1 MAMSKKGLMAV
12 IVVLAVLLAGAA
24 SAMTMHTEVDNS
36 ALEMTVNAG
45 YDGMI
50 TYGKAFPVRVTIR
63 NNGEDFEGSLGVNA
77 YVSAKQYDR
86 YEIPV
91 TLPAG
96 AERTY
101 TLAPV
106 IYAKQDTL
114 TAEITK
120 DGEKVCAVN
129 VEPGKTANPSA
140 MLIGVLST
148 RPQNLN
154 NLSIDRENDT
164 LGRFEQWQTVALTP
178 ETFPDD
184 GRLMNSFGMI
194 VTDDIDPAALN
205 ERQREVLDAWLRRGH
220 ILLCGGGA
228 AGLRAVEYFKDDTGL
243 ENAGFMTSDSVT
255 AGLQKS
261 IGRAETA
268 GGPAVSLAELTGAEP
283 LAKDA
288 EGRGLVWR
296 SAAGAGRIYTS
307 AFEAGDPV
315 LNAENLMHYYWQQA
329 LVNNDS
335 ELYNTVLYS
344 GSVDD
349 GDSATFAGS
358 SVPVKANAKMLP
370 ALLIAAGMLAAAG
383 LCWVG
388 LKKMNRQ
395 KWMWLGLPVL
405 SAVAV
410 ICLVMLSGTSEANQ
424 PMAVIAENMVQDS
437 NGNFRSYRG
446 ISAAS
451 PEHGRH
457 SYGMQGEKLRVRNYD
472 YVDFNEEDEGKKQE
486 PTTLRT
492 CYIAGGENALT
503 VESATPWETVNMT
516 CEAESGIQGKID
528 ASIWMEE
535 DGFHA
540 EIVNG
545 TGYKMTGGHVITGYG
560 YVSVPDL
567 EPGEKAEVTLTYR
580 TLADPQNPKYEDG
593 GLYMNEGTDFYS
605 MTCAALDYVENWDG
619 SSEKNPSYARVNMI
633 TSAANQLFREKNGN
647 GYTAPETTR
656 FVYTAVPEA
665 VPEIGLTVDGQ
676 PVGKMTV
683 FGQLTAGMKYP
694 DIGRT
699 GIVFRAAGMDM
710 PVRVETD
717 ETGMPG
723 KDMKQ
728 TAGTIYYH
736 TLSETPTFRYDL
748 SGLKTVRIEKL
759 RLTMENY
766 YSSQM
771 KAYALNAATG
781 GWDEIRLNEDIANP
795 ENYLDREGN
804 LYLQFRP
811 ATQELYADIPTPTI
825 TVEGRVKSEE

>member
-1 MAMSKKGLMAV
+1 MVMSKKGLIAAV
-12 IVVLAVLLAGAA
+12 VALAVLLLGSA
-24 SAMTMHTEVDNS
+24 SALTMHTEMENPS
-36 ALEMTVNAG
+36 LEMAVNAG
-45 YDGMI
+45 YGGMI

-77 YVSAKQYDR
+77 YVTAKQYDR

-91 TLPAG
+91 SLPAG
-96 AERTY
+96 AEREF

-106 IYAKQDTL
+106 IYSKQDTL

-120 DGEKVCAVN
+120 DGETVCAVN
-129 VEPGKTANPSA
+129 AEPERLANPSA

-154 NLSIDRENDT
+154 NLTIDRENDT
-164 LGRFEQWQTVALTP
+164 LGRYELWQTVALTP

-184 GRLMNSFGMI
+184 ERLMNSFGMI
-194 VTDDIDPAALN
+194 VTDDIDPAALSG
-205 ERQREVLDAWLRRGH
+205 RQREVLDAWLRRGR

-228 AGLRAVEYFKDDTGL
+228 AGVRAVEYFSGDTGL
-243 ENAGFMTSDSVT
+243 ETAGFAASDSVT

-268 GGPAVSLAELTGAEP
+268 GGLKVSLAELTGAEP

-329 LVNNDS
+329 LANNDS
-335 ELYNTVLYS
+335 DLYSTVLYS
-344 GSVDD
+344 GSDD
-349 GDSATFAGS
+349 QGDYAVFAGS
-358 SVPVKANAKMLP
+358 SVPVKAKAKMLP

-383 LCWVG
+383 LCWFG
-388 LKKMNRQ
+388 LKKMNRK
-395 KWMWLGLPVL
+395 KWMWLVLPVL

-410 ICLVMLSGTSEANQ
+410 ICLAVLSGSSEANQ
-424 PMAVIAENMVQDS
+424 PMAVIAENMVQDA
-437 NGNFRSYRG
+437 NGNIRSYRG

-451 PEHGRH
+451 PEYGRH
-457 SYGMQGEKLRVRNYD
+457 SYSTQGDKLKVRSYD
-472 YVDFNEEDEGKKQE
+472 YIDFNEEDEGKIQE
-486 PTTLRT
+486 PTILRT

-503 VESATPWETVNMT
+503 AESATPWQIINMT
-516 CEAESGIQGKID
+516 CEAESGIQGRID

-545 TGYKMTGGHVITGYG
+545 TEYKMTGGNVITAYG
-560 YVSVPDL
+560 YASVPDL
-567 EPGEKAEVTLTYR
+567 APGEKAEVALTYR
-580 TLADPQNPKYEDG
+580 KLADPQNPKYEDG

-605 MTCAALDYVENWDG
+605 MTCASLDYVETWDG
-619 SSEKNPSYARVNMI
+619 SSEKNPSYARANMI
-633 TSAANQLFREKNGN
+633 SNAANQLFREKNGN
-647 GYTAPETTR
+647 GYIASETTR
-656 FVYTAVPEA
+656 FVYTAAPEGL
-665 VPEIGLTVDGQ
+665 PETGLTVDGQ
-676 PVGKMTV
+676 PVRKMTV
-683 FGQLTAGMKYP
+683 FGQLTAGMNYL

-699 GIVFRAAGMDM
+699 GIVFRVAGMDV

-717 ETGMPG
+717 ETGMPV

-728 TAGTIYYH
+728 TARAGYYH

-748 SGLKTVRIEKL
+748 SGLKEVRIEKL
-759 RLTMENY
+759 RLTMEQY
-766 YSSQM
+766 YNSQM
-771 KAYALNAATG
+771 KPYALNTLTG
-781 GWDEIRLNEDIANP
+781 EWDEIRLNEDIP
-795 ENYLDREGN
+795 DPGNYLDQEGN

-811 ATQELYADIPTPTI
+811 ATQELYADIPTPLITI
-825 TVEGRVKSEE
+825 EGRAESRE

>member
-1 MAMSKKGLMAV
+1 MSKKGLIAAV
-12 IVVLAVLLAGAA
+12 VALAVLLLGSA
-24 SAMTMHTEVDNS
+24 SALTMHTEVENS
-36 ALEMTVNAG
+36 SLEMAVNAG
-45 YDGMI
+45 YGGMI

-77 YVSAKQYDR
+77 YVTAKQYDR

-91 TLPAG
+91 SLPAG
-96 AERTY
+96 AEREF

-106 IYAKQDTL
+106 IYSKQDTL

-120 DGEKVCAVN
+120 DGETVCAVN
-129 VEPGKTANPSA
+129 AEPERLANPSA

-154 NLSIDRENDT
+154 NLTIDRENDT
-164 LGRFEQWQTVALTP
+164 LGRYELWQTVALTP

-184 GRLMNSFGMI
+184 ERLMNSFGMI
-194 VTDDIDPAALN
+194 VTDDIDPAALSG
-205 ERQREVLDAWLRRGH
+205 RQREVLDAWLRRGR

-228 AGLRAVEYFKDDTGL
+228 AGVRAVEYFSGDTGL
-243 ENAGFMTSDSVT
+243 ETAGFAASDSVT

-268 GGPAVSLAELTGAEP
+268 GGPKVSLAELTGAEP

-329 LVNNDS
+329 LANNDS
-335 ELYNTVLYS
+335 DLYSTVLYS
-344 GSVDD
+344 GSDD
-349 GDSATFAGS
+349 QGDYAVFAGS
-358 SVPVKANAKMLP
+358 SVPVKAKAKMLP

-383 LCWVG
+383 LCWAG

-395 KWMWLGLPVL
+395 KWMWLVLPVL

-410 ICLVMLSGTSEANQ
+410 ICLAVLSGSSEANQ
-424 PMAVIAENMVQDS
+424 PMAVIAENMVQDA
-437 NGNFRSYRG
+437 NGNIRSYRG

-451 PEHGRH
+451 PEYGRH
-457 SYGMQGEKLRVRNYD
+457 SYSTQGDKLKVRSYD
-472 YVDFNEEDEGKKQE
+472 YIDFNEEDEGKIQE
-486 PTTLRT
+486 PTILRT

-503 VESATPWETVNMT
+503 AESTTPWQIINMT
-516 CEAESGIQGKID
+516 CEAESGIQGRID

-535 DGFHA
+535 DGLHA
-540 EIVNG
+540 EIMNG
-545 TGYKMTGGHVITGYG
+545 TAYRMTGGNVITAYG
-560 YVSVPDL
+560 YASVPDL
-567 EPGEKAEVTLTYR
+567 APGEKAEVALTYR
-580 TLADPQNPKYEDG
+580 KLADPQNPKYEDG

-605 MTCAALDYVENWDG
+605 MTCAALDYVETWDG
-619 SSEKNPSYARVNMI
+619 SSEKNPSYARANMI
-633 TSAANQLFREKNGN
+633 SNAANQLFREKNGN
-647 GYTAPETTR
+647 GYIASETTR
-656 FVYTAVPEA
+656 FVYTAAPEGL
-665 VPEIGLTVDGQ
+665 PETGLNVDGQ
-676 PVGKMTV
+676 PVRKMTV
-683 FGQLTAGMKYP
+683 FGQLTAGMNYL

-699 GIVFRAAGMDM
+699 GIVFRVAGMDV

-717 ETGMPG
+717 ETGMPV

-728 TAGTIYYH
+728 TARAGYYH

-748 SGLKTVRIEKL
+748 SGLKEVRIEKL
-759 RLTMENY
+759 RLTMEQY
-766 YSSQM
+766 YNSQM
-771 KAYALNAATG
+771 KPYALNALTG
-781 GWDEIRLNEDIANP
+781 EWDEIRLNEDIP
-795 ENYLDREGN
+795 DPGNYLDQEGN

-811 ATQELYADIPTPTI
+811 ATQELYADIPTPLITI
-825 TVEGRVKSEE
+825 EGRAESRE

>member
-1 MAMSKKGLMAV
+1 MVMSKKGLMAAV
-12 IVVLAVLLAGAA
+12 AALALLLAGAA
-24 SAMTMHTEVDNS
+24 SALTMHTEVENP
-36 ALEMTVNAG
+36 ALEMTVKAG

-77 YVSAKQYDR
+77 YVTAKQYDR
-86 YEIPV
+86 YEIPAS
-91 TLPAG
+91 LPAG
-96 AERTY
+96 AERAF

-106 IYAKQDTL
+106 IYTKQGTL

-120 DGEKVCAVN
+120 DGETVCAVN
-129 VEPGKTANPSA
+129 AEPGRVANPSA

-154 NLSIDRENDT
+154 NLNIDQENDT
-164 LGRFEQWQTVALTP
+164 LGRYEQWQTVTLTP

-184 GRLMNSFGMI
+184 ERLMSSFGMI
-194 VTDDIDPAALN
+194 VTDDIDPAALSG
-205 ERQREVLDAWLRRGH
+205 RQREVLDTWLRRGR
-220 ILLCGGGA
+220 ILICGGGA
-228 AGLRAVEYFKDDTGL
+228 AGVRAVEYFRDDTGL
-243 ENAGFMTSDSVT
+243 ETTGFTTSDSVT

-268 GGPAVSLAELTGAEP
+268 GGPKVSLAEMTGAEP

-288 EGRGLVWR
+288 EGRGLVWQ

-307 AFEAGDPV
+307 AFEAGDLV

-329 LVNNDS
+329 LVSNDPD
-335 ELYNTVLYS
+335 LYNTAFYS
-344 GSVDD
+344 GGEDQW
-349 GDSATFAGS
+349 DSAVFAGS
-358 SVPVKANAKMLP
+358 SVPVKAQTKMLP

-383 LCWVG
+383 LCWAG

-395 KWMWLGLPVL
+395 KWMWLVLPVL
-405 SAVAV
+405 SGVAV
-410 ICLVMLSGTSEANQ
+410 ICLAVLSGTSEANQ
-424 PMAVIAENMVQDS
+424 PMAVIAENMVQDA
-437 NGNFRSYRG
+437 NGNIRSYRG

-451 PEHGRH
+451 PAYGRH
-457 SYGMQGEKLRVRNYD
+457 SYSTQGDKLKVRNYD
-472 YVDFNEEDEGKKQE
+472 YIDFNEEDEGKIQE
-486 PTTLRT
+486 PTSLRT

-503 VESATPWETVNMT
+503 AESTTPWETVNMT
-516 CEAESGIQGKID
+516 CEAESGIQGRID

-545 TGYKMTGGHVITGYG
+545 TEYRMTGGKMITGYG

-567 EPGEKAEVTLTYR
+567 APGEKAEVALTYR
-580 TLADPQNPKYEDG
+580 KLADPQNPEYEDG
-593 GLYMNEGTDFYS
+593 GLYMNEGTDFYN
-605 MTCAALDYVENWDG
+605 MTCAALDYVETWDVN
-619 SSEKNPSYARVNMI
+619 SEKNPNHARANMI
-633 TSAANQLFREKNGN
+633 SNAANQLFREKNGS
-647 GYTAPETTR
+647 GYVAPETTR
-656 FVYTAVPEA
+656 FVYTAAPEGL
-665 VPEIGLTVDGQ
+665 PETGLKVDGQ

-683 FGQLTAGMKYP
+683 FGQLTAGMNYL

-699 GIVFRAAGMDM
+699 GIVFRAAGMDV

-717 ETGMPG
+717 ETGMPV

-728 TAGTIYYH
+728 NARGGYYH

-748 SGLKTVRIEKL
+748 SGLKGVRIDKL
-759 RLTMENY
+759 RLTMEQY
-766 YSSQM
+766 YNSQM
-771 KAYALNAATG
+771 KAYALNTVTG
-781 GWDEIRLNEDIANP
+781 GWDEIRVNEDITNP
-795 ENYLDREGN
+795 ENYLDQEGN

-811 ATQELYADIPTPTI
+811 TTQEMYADIPTPMITI
-825 TVEGRVKSEE
+825 EGRAES